1 MKVLI
6 LSDLNWHTHLQSMT
20 AEEVISFEESRL
32 SLDRYQRIK
41 RYLEIIL
48 VEKVDIVLFAGD
60 VTGDGFCGHGFH
72 YAFSL
77 LLTLLERRRIPS
89 FFISGNHDEPEYYDK
104 VIELTKDYQYVREI
118 SNQSIEIAGLKILG
132 INYDCSKSKRSLK
145 TFIKKQEEGQYDLLV
160 AHSPLKRRIRL
171 FDLPCQYIITGHYD
185 RKLCMHRD
193 TVFIALDNDSEA
205 VSYAIIEKN
214 VGRRDL
220 VHFKVKENAQ
230 TIYRFTEETYQL
242 LEGNRTNTLV
252 LNEQRTLNLDQIEAA
267 PINQLVTDKGDYLYF
282 KYLRGANY
290 VKSLNTLYKTK
301 QKIPLSTQDLDLAQV
316 EDLPIIDTYKISESM
331 IVDYLGK
338 YK

>member
-1 MKVLI
+1 
-6 LSDLNWHTHLQSMT
+6 MT
-20 AEEVISFEESRL
+20 AEEVHSFEENRL

-41 RYLEIIL
+41 RYLEIIIT
-48 VEKVDIVLFAGD
+48 EKADLVLFAGD

-72 YAFSL
+72 YAFCL

-89 FFISGNHDEPEYYDK
+89 FFIRGNHDEPNYYDTA
-104 VIELTKDYQYVREI
+104 IAFTKDYQYIREI

-132 INYDCSKSKRSLK
+132 IDYDCAKSKRNLK
-145 TFIKKQEEGQYDLLV
+145 TFIKKHENEQYDILV
-160 AHSPLKRRIRL
+160 AHSQLKRRIRL
-171 FDLPCQYIITGHYD
+171 FDLPSQYIVTGHYD

-205 VSYAIIEKN
+205 VSYAVIEKN
-214 VGRRDL
+214 IGRRDI

-267 PINQLVTDKGDYLYF
+267 PPNQLVTDKGDYLYF
-282 KYLRGANY
+282 KYLRGQNY
-290 VKSLNTLYKTK
+290 VKSLNALYKTK
-301 QKIPLSTQDLDLAQV
+301 QKIPLSALDLSLTQV
-316 EDLPIIDTYKISESM
+316 EDLPILDTYKISESM